1 MFKKKVTRPVPE
13 GTETRVENKKLQA
26 KIKLHGKTVWV
37 PINSNGN
44 MVVETASWYGTV
56 RMASGLHQ
64 TFRLFNDKS
73 ASQAELANLQRVQDR
88 IAAGILPPVDSSKDK
103 IADLFSRFMDE
114 RKQQGLSAY
123 HLKLA
128 NARVK
133 KAIEELSLNKVADV
147 RNLTPAKLSAWLL
160 GMKEAAPM
168 TRKHRKAGLRKF
180 LGWLKDQRLIAEVPR
195 FPAFKAEIKTKRRAL
210 TKDEVERLADAAP
223 WPRNLL
229 YRLAFASIARR
240 GAILSLLAKDLHF
253 ENPTKP
259 WIMLR
264 EETSKTGVG
273 QAVPIPIRLVSDL
286 RKRVAEVGDQPLFAG
301 INAQLN
307 EMAFDKDL
315 ENASLPKETSEGT
328 ASFHC
333 LRHSG
338 ATELLKAGV
347 STLVVQRM
355 GGWKSLDMLA
365 KHYAHITPM
374 DGRHL
379 IDEVF
384 K

>member
-1 MFKKKVTRPVPE
+1 MFKKKITRPVPE
-13 GTETRVENKKLQA
+13 GTETRVEDKKLEA

-44 MVVETASWYGTV
+44 LVVETASWYGTV
-56 RMASGLHQ
+56 RMANGVHQ
-64 TFRLFNDKS
+64 TFRLFRDKS
-73 ASQAELANLQRVQDR
+73 ASQAELAKLQRVQDR
-88 IAAGILPPVDSSKDK
+88 IAAGILPQVDSSKDK

-114 RKQQGLSAY
+114 RKEQGLSAY

-133 KAIEELSLNKVADV
+133 KAIEDLSLKTISDA

-160 GMKEAAPM
+160 GMKEVAPM
-168 TRKHRKAGLRKF
+168 TRKHRKAALRKF

-195 FPAFKAEIKTKRRAL
+195 FPEFKAEIKTKRRAL
-210 TKDEVERLADAAP
+210 SKDEIEKLANAAP
-223 WPRNLL
+223 WPRSLL

-240 GAILSLLAKDLHF
+240 GAILALRAKDLHL
-253 ENPTKP
+253 ENPKKP

-273 QAVPIPIRLVSDL
+273 QAVPIPTRLVADL
-286 RKRVAEVGDQPLFAG
+286 KKRVSEVGDQPLFAG
-301 INAQLN
+301 VHAQLN

-315 ENASLPKETSEGT
+315 KKAGIEKETPEGT

-347 STLVVQRM
+347 STLVVQKM
-355 GGWKSLDMLA
+355 GGWKSLEMLA